1 VLREYLA
8 SQSRDDVVLVDYGDR
23 LANRALFKRLGYL
36 VELLGVDAPELVA
49 ACRDRR
55 SAGVIALDPTVNA
68 RGRIVRRWGLRDN
81 VGLGT
86 EG

>member
-1 VLREYLA
+1 
-8 SQSRDDVVLVDYGDR
+8 
-23 LANRALFKRLGYL
+23 
-36 VELLGVDAPELVA
+36 VDAPELVA

-55 SAGVIALDPTVNA
+55 SAGVIALDPAVKA